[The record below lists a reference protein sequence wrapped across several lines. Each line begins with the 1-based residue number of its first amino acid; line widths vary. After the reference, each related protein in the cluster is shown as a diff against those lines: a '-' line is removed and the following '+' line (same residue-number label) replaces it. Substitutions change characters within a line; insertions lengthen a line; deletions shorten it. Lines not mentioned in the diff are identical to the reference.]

1 MKFIQAL
8 SISALITTALAID
21 NVVKLPVTKTKT
33 NKLSKAVHSGLVKR
47 AQDHQESL
55 ADDGVGYFATIEVGS
70 PAQTIRVQI
79 DTGSSD
85 LWFPGTNNPQCP
97 QGTATPIDQGSP
109 YQDDFDYCLRSAQ
122 YDPGAS
128 SSWKVDSS
136 APAFHIEYVDYSFAT
151 GSWDESSNEG
161 SDAFQYPNFPQRL
174 KSDGYISKIVYSLYP
189 SEDPYTTSGDIDIT
203 LLFGGVDT
211 AKYSGTLEVFPLD
224 SNYDLAITLTGIST
238 DISGQTSVASTQS
251 LSAVL
256 DSGTTLQAL
265 PYNIVEQLA
274 YNLGGS
280 GETDSYGYFIVPCN
294 YGSDDHITYTFGT
307 KNINVPVEAVVSSDG
322 NGNCALAIEPTNG
335 LTILGDTFLINAYVV
350 YDLEDRE
357 IAIAQA
363 KYTSTEN
370 IQPVISSI
378 PGAVRAAAV
387 AAPSVAASATG
398 GFVTSIIDSSATSFS
413 MRIVLSISLKVDLFS
428 CVPFNAFI
436 FAFED
441 SFLILCIVLIRAG
454 KSVLLFIDTYFI
466 LDIILS
472 QDVAGIRGDI
482 K

>member
-1 MKFIQAL
+1 MRFVQAL
-8 SISALITTALAID
+8 SFSALITTALAID

-33 NKLSKAVHSGLVKR
+33 SKLSKAVHSGLVKR
-47 AQDHQESL
+47 AQDHPESL
-55 ADDGVGYFATIEVGS
+55 SDDGVGYFATIEVGS

-128 SSWKVDSS
+128 SSWKVDAS
-136 APAFHIEYVDYSFAT
+136 APAFNIEYVDYSFAT
-151 GSWDESSNEG
+151 GSWGTDNVHWNDVTIDNFFLASANDSNATSVFGIALTTDESSNEG

-322 NGNCALAIEPTNG
+322 NGNCALAIQPTNG

-350 YDLEDRE
+350 YDLEDHE

-363 KYTSTEN
+363 EYTSTEN

-398 GFVTSIIDSSATSFS
+398 GFVTSLIDSSATSS
-413 MRIVLSISLKVDLFS
+413 
-428 CVPFNAFI
+428 A
-436 FAFED
+436 
-441 SFLILCIVLIRAG
+441 
-454 KSVLLFIDTYFI
+454 
-466 LDIILS
+466 
-472 QDVAGIRGDI
+472 
-482 K
+482 

>member
-151 GSWDESSNEG
+151 GSWGTDNVQWNDVTIDNFFLASAQNSNATSVFGIALTTDESSNEG

-398 GFVTSIIDSSATSFS
+398 GFVTSIIDSSATS
-413 MRIVLSISLKVDLFS
+413 
-428 CVPFNAFI
+428 PA
-436 FAFED
+436 
-441 SFLILCIVLIRAG
+441 
-454 KSVLLFIDTYFI
+454 
-466 LDIILS
+466 
-472 QDVAGIRGDI
+472 
-482 K
+482 